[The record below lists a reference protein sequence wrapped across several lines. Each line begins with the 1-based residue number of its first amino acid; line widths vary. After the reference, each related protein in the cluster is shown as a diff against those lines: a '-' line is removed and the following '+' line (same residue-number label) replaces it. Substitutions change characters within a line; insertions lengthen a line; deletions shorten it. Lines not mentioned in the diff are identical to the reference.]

1 MIQLES
7 LSKDYDNFEAVKDLT
22 LHVKKGELFGFLGP
36 NGAGKTTTI
45 KMIAGVLK
53 PTKGRIIIDG
63 HDVNR
68 EPEKAKS
75 VLGFI
80 PDSPFLY
87 NKLTGREFLSF
98 VAGLY
103 NMDGPDCQRM
113 IEELLDLFEL
123 TDWGDELIESY
134 SHGMKQKLVMSSA
147 FIHKPKV
154 IVVDEPM
161 VGLDPK
167 SARLVK
173 EVFKRMCASGLTI
186 FMSTHTMEV
195 AQEMCDRIGIINEGG
210 LIVLGTMEELK
221 QQAESGDD
229 RLETIF
235 LKLTGGEEMK
245 EIIRV
250 LRM

>member
-1 MIQLES
+1 MIRLEG
-7 LSKDYDNFEAVKDLT
+7 LSKDYDRFQAVKDLT
-22 LHVKKGELFGFLGP
+22 LNVDRGELFGFLGP

-53 PTKGRIIIDG
+53 PTEGRIIIDG
-63 HDVNR
+63 HDISN

-87 NKLTGREFLSF
+87 HKLTGREFLRF
-98 VAGLY
+98 VSGLY
-103 NMDGPDCQRM
+103 GADGEDCSRR
-113 IEELLDLFEL
+113 IEELLELFEL
-123 TDWGDELIESY
+123 TSWGDELIETY

-147 FIHKPKV
+147 FIHKPGV

-167 SARLVK
+167 SAHLVK
-173 EVFKRMCASGLTI
+173 NVFRELCAAGLTI

-195 AQEMCDRIGIINEGG
+195 AQEMCDRIAIINEGRR
-210 LIVLGTMEELK
+210 IALGTMEELK
-221 QQAESGDD
+221 MQASTGDD

-245 EIIRV
+245 EIIRI
-250 LRM
+250 LQM